1 MKKKG
6 FLTEAKRKAIIADK
20 EKAIIESFAKTF
32 NRIKRIDENE
42 ISTDINELEFYDS
55 KASDRFPD
63 ESEFPSQEEYEK
75 AYNAAAKEWET
86 KRIPKLKAKVIAM
99 AKEINEL
106 LEKAVDGLDDDARI
120 KMFGESVSLDTIE
133 YTDNEMIITYYGYYS
148 TDTEKFNLNDYSE
161 YGNQADAWDGN
172 NLIYQLNRIKAQLKK
187 AVSNIESKTNF
198 YKYYVVDMD
207 EKRILNGFN
216 DKEWAV
222 EELNDYNDY
231 PNVKVVAL
239 KGLQQLGIEPLNVGG
254 N

>member
-42 ISTDINELEFYDS
+42 ISTDINELEFEDSAVAQKFDDYD
-55 KASDRFPD
+55 
-63 ESEFPSQEEYEK
+63 EEYE
-75 AYNAAAKEWET
+75 AAKKDWET
-86 KRIPKLKAKVIAM
+86 KRLPKLKAKVIAM

-120 KMFGESVSLDTIE
+120 KMFGESVSLDAIE
-133 YTDNEMIITYYGYYS
+133 YTDNEMIITYRDYYS
-148 TDTEKFNLNDYSE
+148 TNTEKFNLNDYSE

-239 KGLQQLGIEPLNVGG
+239 KGLQQLGIQPLNVGG

>member
-1 MKKKG
+1 
-6 FLTEAKRKAIIADK
+6 
-20 EKAIIESFAKTF
+20 
-32 NRIKRIDENE
+32 
-42 ISTDINELEFYDS
+42 
-55 KASDRFPD
+55 
-63 ESEFPSQEEYEK
+63 
-75 AYNAAAKEWET
+75 
-86 KRIPKLKAKVIAM
+86 
-99 AKEINEL
+99 
-106 LEKAVDGLDDDARI
+106 
-120 KMFGESVSLDTIE
+120 
-133 YTDNEMIITYYGYYS
+133 MIITYHDYYS

-207 EKRILNGFN
+207 EKRILDGFN

-222 EELNDYNDY
+222 EGLNDYNDY

-239 KGLQQLGIEPLNVGG
+239 KGLQQLGIKPLNVGG